1 LPALVFI
8 QHAAGDRVQANWPAI
23 LYPAAAVAA
32 AGLSGRFWRRLRI
45 PAIALGL
52 FITGAVYVQAAFA
65 PLSLPA
71 KLDPIALQMG
81 GWPGL
86 AAAVEDSRRRTGASF
101 VAADQYSL
109 AAELARNSVTGVP
122 VIAIGP
128 RWSSF
133 NLPAASVDGMTGIL
147 VVPEHRATPTGE
159 PEWSAAA
166 EIGKA
171 VRETGG
177 IIIETYRLYRV
188 VPQRTARAVL
198 LPRPAIN

>member
-8 QHAAGDRVQANWPAI
+8 QHAVGDRVQANWPAI

-45 PAIALGL
+45 PAIGLGL
-52 FITGAVYVQAAFA
+52 FITGALYVQAVFA
-65 PLSLPA
+65 PLSLPT

-81 GWPGL
+81 GWPNL

-101 VAADQYSL
+101 VTADQYSL
-109 AAELARNSVTGVP
+109 AAELARNSLPGVP

-133 NLPAASVDGMTGIL
+133 NLPAAAVDGMTGIL
-147 VVPEHRATPTGE
+147 VVPEHRATPIGE

-171 VRETGG
+171 ARETGG

-188 VPQRTARAVL
+188 VAQRTARGVL